1 MTAVALDRAEDL
13 AARAG
18 DDDADGGLRRAV
30 AYARL
35 RQLEAEAADPV
46 ACEVAARAL
55 FTDAVAAGD
64 LVSAGFAG
72 VARQAARLRRGD
84 LAWDADRD
92 ETRAVAERSGHREV
106 ESYLDCLEVAR
117 SLATAPLREA
127 DALSAATARRAE
139 GRGVGAAAAVRM
151 LQYFVVQ
158 LNARHWHRSSRCS
171 QPVRCPPTA
180 SDCKASWPR
189 SGWKRATRTA
199 RRALVHTFVHDELAD
214 LPRDWAHETALALA
228 TDAAFSLGAPEGAG
242 AMAARLAPSAG
253 QLVVFTSTIATF
265 GRVDRYLGQLAFLQ
279 DDLDDA
285 IEHFAAARALDH
297 ASGCRL
303 WAGWAACDEAA
314 ARRRRGNRGD
324 ARRVDDLLA
333 MATTAAR
340 GAGSRRLLHA
350 VRLRAQP

>member
-1 MTAVALDRAEDL
+1 MTPT
-13 AARAG
+13 AACGAPSRT
-18 DDDADGGLRRAV
+18 
-30 AYARL
+30 ARL

-64 LVSAGFAG
+64 LVSAGLAG

-158 LNARHWHRSSRCS
+158 REREALA
-171 QPVRCPPTA
+171 PLEPLFTA
-180 SDCKASWPR
+180 GAVSADRVGLQGVLAAFR
-189 SGWKRATRTA
+189 LEAGDEDGT
-199 RRALVHTFVHDELAD
+199 RALVHTFVHDELAD

-242 AMAARLAPSAG
+242 EMAARLAPSAG

-314 ARRRRGNRGD
+314 TRRRRGNRGD

-333 MATTAAR
+333 TATTAAR